1 MGQSLSKLT
10 GGNYDFIIKIFQAA
24 QFSLEN
30 ILTDVQE
37 LEKGM
42 NLTLKELAAR
52 QANTSTSSKQQQNLV
67 LKDFADNA
75 KELLTKLSADASSA
89 KAAFT
94 DCLEHYGESNK
105 SMDSNAFFAILLR
118 FINGWKNAEM
128 ENEKRKKLEKA
139 RQLAEVQNNNDMASV
154 VTKNNFNNKK
164 QAMLISD
171 EIKSRNRKQM
181 IKPEEVKVRKLTK
194 KKTHAELDN
203 NDVSFLV

>member
-1 MGQSLSKLT
+1 M
-10 GGNYDFIIKIFQAA
+10 
-24 QFSLEN
+24 EN

-42 NLTLKELAAR
+42 NLTLKELGAR
-52 QANTSTSSKQQQNLV
+52 QANTTTSSKQQQNLV

-75 KELLTKLSADASSA
+75 KEMLTKLSVDASNA

-94 DCLEHYGESNK
+94 DCLEHYGENNK

-128 ENEKRKKLEKA
+128 ENEKRRKLEKA
-139 RQLAEVQNNNDMASV
+139 RQLAAVQNNNDMASV

-171 EIKSRNRKQM
+171 EIKSRNRKHM
-181 IKPEEVKVRKLTK
+181 IKPEEVKVSKG
-194 KKTHAELDN
+194 
-203 NDVSFLV
+203 SFFIFNLNLIVVKIRLLCSLSC

>member
-1 MGQSLSKLT
+1 
-10 GGNYDFIIKIFQAA
+10 
-24 QFSLEN
+24 
-30 ILTDVQE
+30 
-37 LEKGM
+37 M

-52 QANTSTSSKQQQNLV
+52 QANTTTSSKQQQNLV

-94 DCLEHYGESNK
+94 DCLEHYGENNK

-118 FINGWKNAEM
+118 FINGWKNAET

-139 RQLAEVQNNNDMASV
+139 RQLAAVQNNNDMTSV

-181 IKPEEVKVRKLTK
+181 IKPEEVKVRKINKIFYPT
-194 KKTHAELDN
+194 ELYN
-203 NDVSFLV
+203 NVFFSCSYIFA